1 MPELPEVETTK
12 RGIQP
17 WIHHKEI
24 IEIVVREKRLRW
36 PIPGDI
42 REKLINREIISVQRR
57 AKYLLI
63 ETDIGSALI
72 HLGMSGSLR
81 VIKHNEPAGKHDH
94 YDLILNNGMALRYR
108 DPRRF
113 GSLLWAKN
121 PLNHKLLKQLGPEPL
136 EEKFTGSYLHSK
148 AKNRKITIKQFIM
161 NAHIVVGVGN
171 IYASE
176 SLYLAGI
183 HPKRMASRISKKRMD
198 SLVSAIKIILQKAI
212 DAGGTTLRDFQ
223 NSDGS
228 EGYFKIELN
237 VYDKRNMPCPNCNSA
252 IRLVNIGQR
261 STYYCKYCQT

>member
-1 MPELPEVETTK
+1 MPELPEVETTR
-12 RGIQP
+12 RGIKP

-36 PIPGDI
+36 PIPSDI

-171 IYASE
+171 IYACE
-176 SLYLAGI
+176 ALYMSSI
-183 HPKRMASRISKKRMD
+183 RPDKKCKYITLKQCD
-198 SLVSAIKIILQKAI
+198 DLVKSIKFVLKKSIKS
-212 DAGGTTLRDFQ
+212 GGTTLKDFK
-223 NSDGS
+223 NLDGAP
-228 EGYFKIELN
+228 GYFKQKLMIYDCKICKCGVKVKNIKLGGRSSFYCN
-237 VYDKRNMPCPNCNSA
+237 V
-252 IRLVNIGQR
+252 
-261 STYYCKYCQT
+261 CQK